1 MMKIGNVTLKNN
13 IFLAPMAGVTD
24 LAFRIICSRYGA
36 GLSYTE
42 MVSAKALSFKD
53 KKTHG
58 LMETG
63 ELPTAVQIFG
73 SSPET
78 IASVICEAEENA
90 LFTDINM
97 GCPAP
102 KITGNGEGAALMKNP
117 SLAGRIVRA
126 AADKSKKQLTV
137 KMRACCNADIIN
149 APLLARLAYENGA
162 SSVTVH

>member
-63 ELPTAVQIFG
+63 ELPTAVQ
-73 SSPET
+73 
-78 IASVICEAEENA
+78 
-90 LFTDINM
+90 
-97 GCPAP
+97 
-102 KITGNGEGAALMKNP
+102 
-117 SLAGRIVRA
+117 
-126 AADKSKKQLTV
+126 
-137 KMRACCNADIIN
+137 KMRFLPI
-149 APLLARLAYENGA
+149 
-162 SSVTVH
+162 